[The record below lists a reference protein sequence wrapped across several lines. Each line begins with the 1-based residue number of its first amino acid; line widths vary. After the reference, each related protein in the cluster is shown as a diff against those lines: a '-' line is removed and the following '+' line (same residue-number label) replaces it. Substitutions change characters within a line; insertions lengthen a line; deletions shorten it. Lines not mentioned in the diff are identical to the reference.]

1 MGRTMHSPG
10 MVHLYIG
17 DGKGKTSAA
26 VGALVRAYGAGIPA
40 LFSQFLKGR
49 PTGELVSLRAL
60 GIPCL
65 RTEGVVKF
73 IPQMTEAE
81 KQVCRLQ
88 HARCFS
94 EVQNAVCAGAY
105 RFAVLDEVLD
115 AVSTG
120 MLEEQ
125 ALLSLLQE
133 RPAGC
138 ELLLTG
144 RDASGP
150 VRAHAQYISYIE
162 KIRHPY
168 DDGIQARPGIEY

>member
-1 MGRTMHSPG
+1 MHSPG

-26 VGALVRAYGAGIPA
+26 VGALVRAHGAGIPT
-40 LFSQFLKGR
+40 LFAQFLKGR
-49 PTGELVSLRAL
+49 PTGELAAL
-60 GIPCL
+60 GALGVPCL
-65 RTEGVVKF
+65 RTEGAVKF
-73 IPQMTEAE
+73 IPQMNAEE
-81 KQVCRLQ
+81 KQACRAL
-88 HARCFS
+88 HERCFS
-94 EVQNAVCAGAY
+94 QVRNAVCAGAC

-125 ALLSLLQE
+125 ALLSLLQD
-133 RPAGC
+133 RPYEC

-144 RDASGP
+144 RDASAS
-150 VRAHAQYISYIE
+150 VRAHAQYISLIQ

-168 DDGIQARPGIEY
+168 DGGIQARPGIEY